1 MTHYIGQECLQSNS
15 NNGVPPTQL
24 YGMRRSIIL
33 PGYQAIIPSY
43 QFQCYGNITQWVVA
57 MRSAGTEDCHTIDI
71 ELQVWRPSTIGN
83 SHSRRFYNKVG
94 ANTLILSVRTTLRI
108 VQRHFDPYQQ
118 IEVAPGDV
126 LGFQIFN
133 PEDGDE
139 NHCNERIRE
148 EEDDIDIGV
157 VTLNY
162 ISGTKTNEE
171 VWDAYTNNRV
181 NGRASVDVGSNG
193 TLNRLTDAAPVI
205 SASVIVLNIS
215 TSKTTTSVHS
225 VAVIASPTL
234 IGQMMR
240 DDEGKRRNKII
251 VAATTTAGILLVTV
265 SITIIAV
272 IGICTVFR
280 KRAKSRTLTRTS
292 QGVAQAERN
301 TSFYS
306 EDVVK
311 HVHNRDPVQMQRTQA
326 VIQQLN
332 QQTDTQDM
340 QLQVIPGPSGFGT
353 GDQEIELS
361 NSDSNM
367 DSIITRKNEAYGK
380 VTFTD
385 SGDYENDY
393 ENDYYHEYDYI

>member
-1 MTHYIGQECLQSNS
+1 MN
-15 NNGVPPTQL
+15 
-24 YGMRRSIIL
+24 RSVIP

-43 QFQCYGNITQWVVA
+43 QFQCYSNISQWVVA
-57 MRSAGTEDCHTIDI
+57 MRRASTEDCRTIDI

-83 SHSRRFYNKVG
+83 SHSRHFYNKVG
-94 ANTLILSVRTTLRI
+94 ANRLIIRVRTMLRI
-108 VQRHFDPYQQ
+108 VQQHFDPHQQ

-148 EEDDIDIGV
+148 EEDDIDLGV

-162 ISGTKTNEE
+162 INRTKTNEE
-171 VWDAYTNNRV
+171 VWYAYSNNRV
-181 NGRASVDVGSNG
+181 NGRVSVDVGSNG

-215 TSKTTTSVHS
+215 TSKTTTSMYS
-225 VAVIASPTL
+225 EAVIASPTL
-234 IGQMMR
+234 IGQMTR

-280 KRAKSRTLTRTS
+280 KRAKSRTLTRTN
-292 QGVAQAERN
+292 QGVVQAERN
-301 TSFYS
+301 TLFYS

-311 HVHNRDPVQMQRTQA
+311 YVHDRDPVQIQRTQA
-326 VIQQLN
+326 IIQQLN

-340 QLQVIPGPSGFGT
+340 QLQVIPRPSGFGN

-361 NSDSNM
+361 NSDNNM
-367 DSIITRKNEAYGK
+367 DSIIIRKNEAYGK

-393 ENDYYHEYDYI
+393 ENDYYYEYDYI